1 MDCQKII
8 MYGLLLLAAVYVL
21 RDMFDMKFKIPLIE
35 GQAVAAAATA
45 DDDETVGLPPVF
57 EGFEGDDDE
66 TDEFYKRFN
75 EAYRN
80 LEGFDGDDSAAAP
93 GGAVASPP
101 DTAAPSPPA
110 TAPSPPATAPSPPPT
125 EQLPSVNQQVDR
137 TGPVASEADNNETF
151 LPVEGIRSAPSSCY
165 PQNTLT
171 PKDLLPQGKEEEIE
185 QWDENNPAQEGILKG
200 VNFLDAGFHVGVN
213 TVGQS
218 LRNANL
224 NLRAEPPN
232 PRVQVSP
239 WMNTTI
245 NEDLTRR
252 PLGTEGVCNQ
262 APPEYG
268 LVE

>member
-1 MDCQKII
+1 MGNNAFFLYFFLCNIYYKMDCQQII
-8 MYGLLLLAAVYVL
+8 LYGLLLIVAVYVL
-21 RDMFDMKFKIPLIE
+21 RDVFNLNFKIPLLE
-35 GQAVAAAATA
+35 GQDDAPLPAEPQEDDAPQVPSVLA
-45 DDDETVGLPPVF
+45 DDDIAPNV
-57 EGFEGDDDE
+57 GDDMPPLSDL
-66 TDEFYKRFN
+66 TN
-75 EAYRN
+75 
-80 LEGFDGDDSAAAP
+80 DGQEQDVVENFAP
-93 GGAVASPP
+93 GVV
-101 DTAAPSPPA
+101 
-110 TAPSPPATAPSPPPT
+110 PT
-125 EQLPSVNQQVDR
+125 DQLPRDA
-137 TGPVASEADNNETF
+137 PIASEPIGNNETF

-200 VNFLDAGFHVGVN
+200 VNFLDAGFHIGVN

-245 NEDLTRR
+245 DEDLTRR

-262 APPEYG
+262 VPPEAG
-268 LVE
+268 LVQ

>member
-1 MDCQKII
+1 MDCQQII
-8 MYGLLLLAAVYVL
+8 LYGLLLIVAVYVL
-21 RDMFDMKFKIPLIE
+21 RDVFNLNFKIPLLE
-35 GQAVAAAATA
+35 GQ
-45 DDDETVGLPPVF
+45 
-57 EGFEGDDDE
+57 
-66 TDEFYKRFN
+66 
-75 EAYRN
+75 
-80 LEGFDGDDSAAAP
+80 DSAPPPAAP
-93 GGAVASPP
+93 QGDAAPQVPSVVASDNVPANAGDAQP
-101 DTAAPSPPA
+101 SLSDLANDQQDVVNNLAPGVV
-110 TAPSPPATAPSPPPT
+110 PT
-125 EQLPSVNQQVDR
+125 EQLPKDA
-137 TGPVASEADNNETF
+137 PLASEPIGNNETF

-245 NEDLTRR
+245 DEDLTRR

-262 APPEYG
+262 VPPEAG
-268 LVE
+268 LVQ